1 MNRYEFIVNDDLIL
15 IEHPSDLLTLFD
27 EMLRDEKVIVI
38 DRRYRKAY
46 YTQGATIMRAII
58 LWLNDSQAMG
68 VDDFFNSLKE
78 VLNETD
84 TAQ

>member
-15 IEHPSDLLTLFD
+15 IEHPSDMLSLFD
-27 EMLRDEKVIVI
+27 QMIRDEKVIII
-38 DRRYRKAY
+38 DRNYRKSY
-46 YTQGATIMRAII
+46 STHGATIMSAII

-78 VLNETD
+78 VLN
-84 TAQ
+84 

>member
-38 DRRYRKAY
+38 DRNYRKAY
-46 YTQGATIMRAII
+46 STHGATIMRAII

-78 VLNETD
+78 VLN
-84 TAQ
+84 

>member
-1 MNRYEFIVNDDLIL
+1 MNGYEFIVNDDLIL
-15 IEHPSDLLTLFD
+15 IEHPSDMLSLFD
-27 EMLRDEKVIVI
+27 QMIQDETVIVI

-46 YTQGATIMRAII
+46 YTHGATIMRAII
-58 LWLNDSQAMG
+58 LWLNDNQAMG
-68 VDDFFNSLKE
+68 VDDFFDSLKE

>member
-15 IEHPSDLLTLFD
+15 IEHPSDLLTLFN

-38 DRRYRKAY
+38 DRNYRKSY
-46 YTQGATIMRAII
+46 PTHGATIMRAII

-78 VLNETD
+78 VLN
-84 TAQ
+84 

>member
-15 IEHPSDLLTLFD
+15 IEHPSDMLTLFD
-27 EMLRDEKVIVI
+27 EMSRDEKVIVI
-38 DRRYRKAY
+38 DRNYRKSY
-46 YTQGATIMRAII
+46 STHGATIMRAII

-78 VLNETD
+78 VLN
-84 TAQ
+84 

>member
-38 DRRYRKAY
+38 DRNYRKSY
-46 YTQGATIMRAII
+46 STHGATIMRAII
-58 LWLNDSQAMG
+58 LWLNDSQAIG

-78 VLNETD
+78 VLN
-84 TAQ
+84 

>member
-1 MNRYEFIVNDDLIL
+1 MNRYEFIVGDDLIL

-27 EMLRDEKVIVI
+27 EMFRDEKVIVI
-38 DRRYRKAY
+38 DRNYRKSY
-46 YTQGATIMRAII
+46 STHGATIMRAII

-84 TAQ
+84 AAQ

>member
-38 DRRYRKAY
+38 DRNYRKSY
-46 YTQGATIMRAII
+46 STHGATIMRAII

-78 VLNETD
+78 VLN
-84 TAQ
+84 

>member
-1 MNRYEFIVNDDLIL
+1 MNGYEFIVGDDLIL
-15 IEHPSDLLTLFD
+15 IEHPSGLLTLFD

-46 YTQGATIMRAII
+46 YTQGATIMRAIV
-58 LWLNDSQAMG
+58 LWLNDTQLLG
-68 VDDFFNSLKE
+68 IDDFFGSLKE

>member
-1 MNRYEFIVNDDLIL
+1 MNGYEFIVGDDLIL
-15 IEHPSDLLTLFD
+15 IEHPSDMLSLFD
-27 EMLRDEKVIVI
+27 QMIRDEEVIII

-46 YTQGATIMRAII
+46 YTQGATIMRAIV

-68 VDDFFNSLKE
+68 IDDFFDSLKE

-84 TAQ
+84 AAQ

>member
-15 IEHPSDLLTLFD
+15 IEHPLDMLSLFD
-27 EMLRDEKVIVI
+27 QMIGDEKVIII
-38 DRRYRKAY
+38 DRNYRKSY
-46 YTQGATIMRAII
+46 STHGVTIMRAII

-78 VLNETD
+78 VLN
-84 TAQ
+84 

>member
-15 IEHPSDLLTLFD
+15 IEHPLDMLSLFD
-27 EMLRDEKVIVI
+27 QMIGDEKVTII
-38 DRRYRKAY
+38 DRSYRKSY
-46 YTQGATIMRAII
+46 STHGTTIMRAII

-78 VLNETD
+78 VLN
-84 TAQ
+84 

>member
-1 MNRYEFIVNDDLIL
+1 MNGYEFIVNDDLIL
-15 IEHPSDLLTLFD
+15 IEHPSDMLSLFD
-27 EMLRDEKVIVI
+27 QMIRDEEVIII

-46 YTQGATIMRAII
+46 YTQGATIMRAIV

-68 VDDFFNSLKE
+68 IDDFFDSLKE

-84 TAQ
+84 AAQ

>member
-15 IEHPSDLLTLFD
+15 IEHPSDMLSLFD
-27 EMLRDEKVIVI
+27 EMIRDEKVIVI
-38 DRRYRKAY
+38 DRNYRKSY
-46 YTQGATIMRAII
+46 STHGATIMRAII

-78 VLNETD
+78 VLN
-84 TAQ
+84 

>member
-68 VDDFFNSLKE
+68 VDDFFGSLQE

>member
-1 MNRYEFIVNDDLIL
+1 MNRYEFIVGDDLIL

-27 EMLRDEKVIVI
+27 EVLKDEKVIII
-38 DRRYRKAY
+38 DRGYRKAY
-46 YTQGATIMRAII
+46 YTRGATIMRAIV
-58 LWLNDSQAMG
+58 LWLDDTQCMG
-68 VDDFFNSLKE
+68 IDDFFGSLKE

>member
-1 MNRYEFIVNDDLIL
+1 MNGYEFIVGDDLIL

-58 LWLNDSQAMG
+58 LWLNDTQLLG
-68 VDDFFNSLKE
+68 IDDFFGSLKE

-84 TAQ
+84 AAQ

>member
-1 MNRYEFIVNDDLIL
+1 MNRYEFIVGDDLIL

-27 EMLRDEKVIVI
+27 EMLRDEKVIAI

-78 VLNETD
+78 VLN
-84 TAQ
+84 

>member
-1 MNRYEFIVNDDLIL
+1 MNRYEFIVDDDLIL
-15 IEHPSDLLTLFD
+15 IEHPSDMLSLFD
-27 EMLRDEKVIVI
+27 QMIRDEKVIVI
-38 DRRYRKAY
+38 DRRYRKSY
-46 YTQGATIMRAII
+46 FTHGATIMRAII
-58 LWLNDSQAMG
+58 LWLNDSKAMG

>member
-1 MNRYEFIVNDDLIL
+1 MNRYEFIVGDDLIL
-15 IEHPSDLLTLFD
+15 IEHPSDMLSLFD
-27 EMLRDEKVIVI
+27 QMIRDEKVIVI
-38 DRRYRKAY
+38 DRSYRKSY
-46 YTQGATIMRAII
+46 FTHGATIMRAII
-58 LWLNDSQAMG
+58 LWLNDSKAMG

>member
-38 DRRYRKAY
+38 DRGYRKSY
-46 YTQGATIMRAII
+46 STHGATIMRAII

-78 VLNETD
+78 VLN
-84 TAQ
+84 

>member
-68 VDDFFNSLKE
+68 IDDFFDSLRE

>member
-1 MNRYEFIVNDDLIL
+1 MTGYEFIVNDDLIL

-27 EMLRDEKVIVI
+27 KVLKNEKVIVI

-46 YTQGATIMRAII
+46 YTQGATIMCAIV
-58 LWLNDSQAMG
+58 LWLNDTQLLG
-68 VDDFFNSLKE
+68 IDDFFDSLKE

>member
-1 MNRYEFIVNDDLIL
+1 MNRYEFIVGDDLIL

-46 YTQGATIMRAII
+46 YTQGATIMSAII
-58 LWLNDSQAMG
+58 LWLNDTQLLG
-68 VDDFFNSLKE
+68 IDDFFDSLKE

>member
-15 IEHPSDLLTLFD
+15 IEHPSDLLTLFN

-38 DRRYRKAY
+38 DRSYRKSY
-46 YTQGATIMRAII
+46 STHGATIMRAII

-78 VLNETD
+78 VLN
-84 TAQ
+84 

>member
-27 EMLRDEKVIVI
+27 EMLKDEKVIVI
-38 DRRYRKAY
+38 DRNYRKSY
-46 YTQGATIMRAII
+46 STHGATIMRAII

-78 VLNETD
+78 VLN
-84 TAQ
+84 

>member
-15 IEHPSDLLTLFD
+15 IEHPLDMLSLFD
-27 EMLRDEKVIVI
+27 QMIRDEEVIII
-38 DRRYRKAY
+38 DRNYRKSY
-46 YTQGATIMRAII
+46 YTQGATIMRAIV

-68 VDDFFNSLKE
+68 IDDFFDSLKE

-84 TAQ
+84 AAQ